1 MEDWTN
7 AIIFHPSQS
16 PTKTTKKKNPT
27 KIKKKETYNGGKIWK
42 ETMALQIWKL
52 ENR

>member
-1 MEDWTN
+1 MQLFFILLK
-7 AIIFHPSQS
+7 APPKLQ
-16 PTKTTKKKNPT
+16 KKNPT